1 MAKLLLE
8 DCGDPEK
15 IKAHRETKRFISG
28 CQRLGREFGGWCF
41 GKWTQGTFRKMRNSL
56 YVDCGVKYLYIFQNS
71 FNCTLKMDEFY
82 SVFVCTYTCINSTFS

>member
-1 MAKLLLE
+1 MEVGLALALRSLIIQDDIMAKLLLE

-41 GKWTQGTFRKMRNSL
+41 AASGHKEHLER
-56 YVDCGVKYLYIFQNS
+56 
-71 FNCTLKMDEFY
+71 
-82 SVFVCTYTCINSTFS
+82 